1 MSENGFSRRAV
12 TIGGGV
18 AAALGIAALGI
29 TVPRLFGRR
38 YRTTPYDNM
47 LAQLIDREEAIKV
60 GQAAIEAAPRDT
72 FAGSSPALAKALR
85 RRMDQRTIAEVT
97 NSDLAQGNILEVKG
111 WVLPE
116 TLVLLCVL
124 AARES

>member
-1 MSENGFSRRAV
+1 MSDKGPSRRAV
-12 TIGGGV
+12 TVGGGI
-18 AAALGIAALGI
+18 AAALGIAALGL

-38 YRTTPYDNM
+38 FRSTPYDD
-47 LAQLIDREEAIKV
+47 LFAQLVDREEAIKV
-60 GQAAIEAAPRDT
+60 GQAAIDTAALPAAPARP
-72 FAGSSPALAKALR
+72 GALAKALR
-85 RRMDQRTIAEVT
+85 QRVERRTLAEVT
-97 NSDLAQGNILEVKG
+97 NSDLAEGKIAEVKG